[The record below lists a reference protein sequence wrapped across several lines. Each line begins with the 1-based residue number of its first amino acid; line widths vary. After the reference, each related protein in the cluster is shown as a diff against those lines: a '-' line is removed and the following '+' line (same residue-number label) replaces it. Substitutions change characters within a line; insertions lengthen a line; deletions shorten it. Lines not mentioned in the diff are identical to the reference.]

1 MTGMVPLSYN
11 YRNLR
16 VRWKTT
22 LMTALGF
29 TLVVAALV
37 VMLAFINGIEA
48 ACATTGEPENVILLA
63 KGNNDEV
70 LSQMDRG
77 LVSQVENTK
86 GVALDSSSQPIASR
100 ELFMVVHHRQEETG
114 AFRFLQVRGVLPVAF
129 RVHSRLHLTEGR
141 AFHRSQ
147 SEIIVGKGV
156 QRENHFQIGDQI
168 DMGRKL
174 WKVVGIFEAGG
185 AAFESELWCDLNELA
200 SQFRREGFYSSV
212 ILRAQTPE
220 AAEELAE
227 RLMSSRS
234 VSVEAMTEP
243 KYYQKQSEQT
253 KIMETA
259 AWVIAWFMGVGAI
272 FGVMNTMFAAI
283 GQRTKDIAVLRI
295 MGFVPGEILLSFLV
309 EALLIALLG
318 GLLGVALGA
327 ATNGITRSTSVGAR
341 QIDFAFRVD
350 GTILTFAALF
360 TVVMGIL
367 GGLLPAMSAMRIK
380 PLEALR

>member
-1 MTGMVPLSYN
+1 MIPLSYN

-22 LMTALGF
+22 LMTASGF

-37 VMLAFINGIEA
+37 VMLAFINGIEV
-48 ACATTGEPENVILLA
+48 ACATTGEAENVILLS

-77 LVSQVENTK
+77 LVAQVENTK
-86 GVALDSSSQPIASR
+86 GVLLDSSSRPVASR
-100 ELFMVVHHRQEETG
+100 ELFMVVHHQQEETG
-114 AFRFLQVRGVLPVAF
+114 VFRFLQVRGVLPVAF
-129 RVHSRLHLTEGR
+129 RVHSRLHLIEGR
-141 AFHRSQ
+141 NFRPSQ
-147 SEIIVGKGV
+147 SEIIIGKGV

-174 WKVVGIFEAGG
+174 WKVVGVFEASG
-185 AAFESELWCDLNELA
+185 AAFESEMWCDLNELA
-200 SQFRREGFYSSV
+200 SQFRREGLYSSV
-212 ILRAQTPE
+212 ILRAATPR
-220 AAEELAE
+220 AAEEMAEQLAG
-227 RLMSSRS
+227 SRS

-243 KYYQKQSEQT
+243 RYYEKQSEQT
-253 KIMETA
+253 KIMQTA
-259 AWVIAWFMGVGAI
+259 AWVIAWFMGIGAM

-295 MGFVPGEILLSFLV
+295 MGFESGEILLSFLL
-309 EALLIALLG
+309 EAILIALLG

-327 ATNGITRSTSVGAR
+327 VANGITRTASLGAR

-350 GTILTFAALF
+350 GGILIFAALF

-367 GGLLPAMSAMRIK
+367 GGLLPALSAMRIK
-380 PLEALR
+380 PLEALH

>member
-1 MTGMVPLSYN
+1 MIPLSYN

-22 LMTALGF
+22 LMTASGF

-48 ACATTGEPENVILLA
+48 ACATTGEPENVILLS

-70 LSQMDRG
+70 LSQMERS
-77 LVSQVENTK
+77 LVAQVENSK
-86 GVALDSSSQPIASR
+86 GVALDSASQPIASR
-100 ELFMVVHHRQEETG
+100 ELFMVVHHRQEQTG
-114 AFRFLQVRGVLPVAF
+114 EFRFLQVRGVLPVAF
-129 RVHSRLHLTEGR
+129 RVHSQLRVVQGR
-141 AFHRSQ
+141 NFRPSQ
-147 SEIIVGKGV
+147 SEVIIGKGV
-156 QRENHFQIGDQI
+156 QREIHCQVGDTI
-168 DMGRKL
+168 EMGRKR
-174 WKVVGIFEAGG
+174 WKIAGVFEAGG

-200 SQFRREGFYSSV
+200 SQFRREGTYSSV
-212 ILRAQTPE
+212 ILRAPSPE
-220 AAEELAE
+220 GAEELAE
-227 RLMSSRS
+227 QLRSSKS

-253 KIMETA
+253 KIMQTA
-259 AWVIAWFMGVGAI
+259 AWVIAWFMGVGAM

-295 MGFVPGEILLSFLV
+295 MGFEARDILLSFLL
-309 EALLIALLG
+309 EAILIAVIG

-327 ATNGITRSTSVGAR
+327 ATNGLTRSASLGAR

-350 GTILTFAALF
+350 GGILVFAAIF
-360 TVVMGIL
+360 TVIMGIL
-367 GGLLPAMSAMRIK
+367 GGLLPALSAMRIK
-380 PLEALR
+380 PLEALH

>member
-1 MTGMVPLSYN
+1 MIPLSYN

-22 LMTALGF
+22 LMTASGF

-48 ACATTGEPENVILLA
+48 ACATTGEAENVILLS

-70 LSQMDRG
+70 LSRMDRG

-86 GVALDSSSQPIASR
+86 GVALDSASRPIASR
-100 ELFMVVHHRQEETG
+100 ELFRVVHHRNERTG
-114 AFRFLQVRGVLPVAF
+114 EFRFLQVRGVLPVAF
-129 RVHSRLHLTEGR
+129 RVHTQLHVVDGR
-141 AFHRSQ
+141 EFRPGQ
-147 SEIIVGKGV
+147 SEVLIGKGV
-156 QRENHFQIGDQI
+156 QRENGFQIGDLI
-168 DMGRKL
+168 ELSRKQ
-174 WKVVGIFEAGG
+174 WKITGVFEAGG

-200 SQFRREGFYSSV
+200 SQFRNEAVYSSV
-212 ILRAQTPE
+212 ILRAPDAQG
-220 AAEELAE
+220 AEDLAE
-227 RLMSSRS
+227 QLGKSRS

-253 KIMETA
+253 KIMQTA
-259 AWVIAWFMGVGAI
+259 AWVIAWFMGVGAM

-295 MGFVPGEILLSFLV
+295 MGFEAGEILLSFLV
-309 EALLIALLG
+309 EAILIALIG
-318 GLLGVALGA
+318 GFLGVALGA
-327 ATNGITRSTSVGAR
+327 ATNGITRTTSLGAR

-350 GTILTFAALF
+350 ANIMVFAALF
-360 TVVMGIL
+360 TLLMGLL
-367 GGLLPAMSAMRIK
+367 GGLLPALSAMRIK
-380 PLEALR
+380 PLEALH

>member
-1 MTGMVPLSYN
+1 MVPLSYN

-22 LMTALGF
+22 LMTASGF

-37 VMLAFINGIEA
+37 VMLAFIHGIEA
-48 ACATTGEPENVILLA
+48 ACATTGEPENVILLS
-63 KGNNDEV
+63 KGNNDEI
-70 LSQMDRG
+70 LSQMERG
-77 LVSQVENTK
+77 LVSQVENSK
-86 GVALDSSSQPIASR
+86 GVALDSSGQPIASR

-129 RVHSRLHLTEGR
+129 RVHSQLHIVEGR
-141 AFHRSQ
+141 TFRASQ
-147 SEIIVGKGV
+147 SEVIIGKGV
-156 QRENHFQIGDQI
+156 QRENHFQLGDQI

-174 WKVVGIFEAGG
+174 WKVVGVFEAEG

-200 SQFRREGFYSSV
+200 SQFRREGLYSSV
-212 ILRAQTPE
+212 ILRAPTPE
-220 AAEELAE
+220 GAEELAE
-227 RLMSSRS
+227 QLSQSRS

-243 KYYQKQSEQT
+243 RYYQKQSEQT
-253 KIMETA
+253 KIMQTA
-259 AWVIAWFMGVGAI
+259 AWVIAWFMGVGAM

-295 MGFVPGEILLSFLV
+295 MGFESGEIMLAFLV
-309 EALLIALLG
+309 EAILIAVLG
-318 GLLGVALGA
+318 GLLGVTLGA
-327 ATNGITRSTSVGAR
+327 ATNGITRTASLGAR
-341 QIDFAFRVD
+341 QIDFAFRID
-350 GTILTFAALF
+350 GSILTFAALF
-360 TVVMGIL
+360 TLVMGIL

>member
-1 MTGMVPLSYN
+1 MVPLSYN

-22 LMTALGF
+22 LMTASGF

-48 ACATTGEPENVILLA
+48 ACATTGEPENVILLS

-70 LSQMDRG
+70 LSQMERG
-77 LVSQVENTK
+77 LVSQVENTR
-86 GVALDSSSQPIASR
+86 GVALDSASQPIASR
-100 ELFMVVHHRQEETG
+100 ELYMVVHHRNERTG
-114 AFRFLQVRGVLPVAF
+114 DFRFLQVRGVLPVAF
-129 RVHSRLHLTEGR
+129 RVHTQLHIREGR
-141 AFHRSQ
+141 SFRPSQ
-147 SEIIVGKGV
+147 SEVLIGKAV
-156 QRENHFQIGDQI
+156 QRENHFQIGDLI
-168 DMGRKL
+168 EMGRKH
-174 WKVVGIFEAGG
+174 WKIVGVFEAGG

-200 SQFRREGFYSSV
+200 SQFRREGMYSSV
-212 ILRAQTPE
+212 ILRAPGSRE
-220 AAEELAE
+220 AEELAE
-227 RLMSSRS
+227 QLSGNRS
-234 VSVEAMTEP
+234 ISVEAMTEP

-253 KIMETA
+253 KIMQTA
-259 AWVIAWFMGVGAI
+259 AWVIAWFMGVGAM

-295 MGFVPGEILLSFLV
+295 MGFESGEILLSFLM
-309 EALLIALLG
+309 EAILISLIG

-327 ATNGITRSTSVGAR
+327 ATNGLTRSASIGAR

-350 GTILTFAALF
+350 VGILAFAALF
-360 TVVMGIL
+360 SVIMGIL
-367 GGLLPAMSAMRIK
+367 GGLLPALSAMRIK

>member
-1 MTGMVPLSYN
+1 MVPLSYN

-22 LMTALGF
+22 LMTASGF

-48 ACATTGEPENVILLA
+48 ACATTGELENVIVLS

-77 LVSQVENTK
+77 LVAQVENSK
-86 GVALDSSSQPIASR
+86 GVTLDSASQPIASR
-100 ELFMVVHHRQEETG
+100 ELYMVVHHRQQDNG
-114 AFRFLQVRGVLPVAF
+114 DFRFLQVRGVLPVAF
-129 RVHSRLHLTEGR
+129 RVHSQLHLLEGK
-141 AFHRSQ
+141 FFRSGQ
-147 SEIIVGKGV
+147 SEVIIGKAV
-156 QRENHFQIGDQI
+156 QRENHLRVGDEI
-168 DMGRKL
+168 EMGRKH
-174 WKVVGIFEAGG
+174 WKVAGVFESGG

-200 SQFRREGFYSSV
+200 SQFRREGMYSSV
-212 ILRAQTPE
+212 VLRASNPE

-227 RLMSSRS
+227 RLSKSRS
-234 VSVEAMTEP
+234 VSVESMTEP

-253 KIMETA
+253 KIMQTA
-259 AWVIAWFMGVGAI
+259 AWVIAWFMGVGAM

-295 MGFVPGEILLSFLV
+295 MGFESRDILLSFLG
-309 EALLIALLG
+309 EAILIAVIG

-327 ATNGITRSTSVGAR
+327 ATNGITRSASLGAR

-350 GTILTFAALF
+350 GSILAFAGIFTIL
-360 TVVMGIL
+360 MGIL
-367 GGLLPAMSAMRIK
+367 GGLLPALSAMRIK
-380 PLEALR
+380 PLEALH